1 MRFPVPWSNKIRMPK
16 YSFMSD
22 IRTKS
27 GLIITSLSELE
38 GEWFGPAGSPERDQ
52 YEWELKIE
60 LLSEAIKQARKSRH
74 LTQQQ
79 LGEMVGVG
87 KAQISKLENSPAN
100 VTFGTL
106 IKVFAALEAKVKFRV
121 ELNGM
126 PEVAIQ

>member
-1 MRFPVPWSNKIRMPK
+1 MPK

-38 GEWFGPAGSPERDQ
+38 GEWFGPVGSPERDQ